1 MVAVGTSD
9 PHQEEHGMN
18 EAQLGLV
25 LTTPTILAFVVLMYR
40 QGAIPLAG
48 AITSAAMAVA
58 IATVLFLAQ

>member
-1 MVAVGTSD
+1 
-9 PHQEEHGMN
+9 MN

-25 LTTPTILAFVVLMYR
+25 LTTPTILAFVVFMYR

-48 AITSAAMAVA
+48 AITATVMAVV